1 MLNIR
6 ERKNSQTLNSTS
18 QNLNEMFKV
27 NISDSLAKEFKTPL
41 GSMLNMLD
49 LLLTTAM
56 SLKQKEYLELACSS
70 GRSLMS
76 LIDSVLTFSNIKT
89 GQIKL
94 TEQDCHLA
102 EILDEVVEQL
112 AEKALK
118 KSINIGYVLCND
130 IPAVIIADSAKLQ
143 QILVQLLDNAI
154 KFTHFGEVSIYIEFE
169 KHTQTIC
176 FHIKDNGVGID
187 KKITK
192 KY

>member
-18 QNLNEMFKV
+18 QNLNQSEMFKV

-118 KSINIGYVLCND
+118 KSINKVFLSQMNLL
-130 IPAVIIADSAKLQ
+130 KLQ
-143 QILVQLLDNAI
+143 NPLVL
-154 KFTHFGEVSIYIEFE
+154 Y
-169 KHTQTIC
+169 
-176 FHIKDNGVGID
+176 
-187 KKITK
+187 
-192 KY
+192 